1 MRGDSRQRT
10 CPSSAGVG
18 GKSPEKICQVGH
30 LPPLWTSRIERHP
43 SSTWDT
49 RTSIT
54 FLSPL
59 AARLRGRRP
68 SPRGARAPH
77 GRKRRLPGPQ
87 PACTSP
93 GHIRSWTRSRVAMEG
108 TPSVGR
114 SHAVELS
121 RTPRRRLSRGGLG
134 VQGQVALPA
143 RNRRRIASPP
153 AYASPEHPYRRIRCQ
168 LVMRAAITGRVTT
181 HIALRAGRRELGA
194 REPIQSGRTPP
205 WSSVFTRYH
214 L

>member
-1 MRGDSRQRT
+1 MTPRSDQ
-10 CPSSAGVG
+10 
-18 GKSPEKICQVGH
+18 
-30 LPPLWTSRIERHP
+30 HP
-43 SSTWDT
+43 STTWDT

-87 PACTSP
+87 PVCTSP
-93 GHIRSWTRSRVAMEG
+93 RHIRSWTRSRVAMAG
-108 TPSVGR
+108 SPSVGT

-121 RTPRRRLSRGGLG
+121 GTPRRRLSRGGLG
-134 VQGQVALPA
+134 DQGQIALRA

-153 AYASPEHPYRRIRCQ
+153 AYASPVHPYRRIRCQ

-181 HIALRAGRRELGA
+181 RIALRAGRRELGA

-205 WSSVFTRYH
+205 RSSVFTRYH

>member
-1 MRGDSRQRT
+1 MILNYDS
-10 CPSSAGVG
+10 A
-18 GKSPEKICQVGH
+18 SPFCVYMMDALSI
-30 LPPLWTSRIERHP
+30 LDLWSPPRRAFTSTLALI
-43 SSTWDT
+43 
-49 RTSIT
+49 
-54 FLSPL
+54 
-59 AARLRGRRP
+59 AARRPYGGRRL
-68 SPRGARAPH
+68 RGARAPY
-77 GRKRRLPGPQ
+77 GRRRRLLGPQ

-93 GHIRSWTRSRVAMEG
+93 RHIRSWTRSRVAMAG
-108 TPSVGR
+108 SPSVGT

>member
-1 MRGDSRQRT
+1 MG
-10 CPSSAGVG
+10 PG
-18 GKSPEKICQVGH
+18 GPFSQFLPCWAPGRFSPEHSAAK
-30 LPPLWTSRIERHP
+30 
-43 SSTWDT
+43 T
-49 RTSIT
+49 R
-54 FLSPL
+54 
-59 AARLRGRRP
+59 RRP
-68 SPRGARAPH
+68 RGLRGARDPH
-77 GRKRRLPGPQ
+77 GRRRRRPVGPQ
-87 PACTSP
+87 VACTSP
-93 GHIRSWTRSRVAMEG
+93 GHPMSWTRSRVAMEG
-108 TPSVGR
+108 TASVGR

>member
-1 MRGDSRQRT
+1 MFPNYDS
-10 CPSSAGVG
+10 A
-18 GKSPEKICQVGH
+18 SPFCVH
-30 LPPLWTSRIERHP
+30 MMDTLCSLDLSRPPRHAFTSTLALI
-43 SSTWDT
+43 
-49 RTSIT
+49 
-54 FLSPL
+54 
-59 AARLRGRRP
+59 AARRPYGGRRL
-68 SPRGARAPH
+68 RGARAPY
-77 GRKRRLPGPQ
+77 GRRRCPVGPQ
-87 PACTSP
+87 AACTSP

-134 VQGQVALPA
+134 AQGQVALPA

-153 AYASPEHPYRRIRCQ
+153 AYASPVHPYRRIRCQ

-181 HIALRAGRRELGA
+181 RIALRAGRRELGA

>member
-1 MRGDSRQRT
+1 MIPNYDS
-10 CPSSAGVG
+10 A
-18 GKSPEKICQVGH
+18 SPFCVYMMDTLCI
-30 LPPLWTSRIERHP
+30 LDLSRPPRHAFTSTLALI
-43 SSTWDT
+43 
-49 RTSIT
+49 
-54 FLSPL
+54 
-59 AARLRGRRP
+59 AARRPYGGRRL
-68 SPRGARAPH
+68 RGARAPY
-77 GRKRRLPGPQ
+77 GRRRCPVGPQ
-87 PACTSP
+87 AACTSP

-108 TPSVGR
+108 TPSVGT
-114 SHAVELS
+114 SHDVELS

>member
-1 MRGDSRQRT
+1 MMETLCILDLSR
-10 CPSSAGVG
+10 
-18 GKSPEKICQVGH
+18 
-30 LPPLWTSRIERHP
+30 PPRHAFTSTLALI
-43 SSTWDT
+43 
-49 RTSIT
+49 
-54 FLSPL
+54 
-59 AARLRGRRP
+59 AARRPYGGRRL
-68 SPRGARAPH
+68 RGARAPY
-77 GRKRRLPGPQ
+77 GRRRCPVGPQ

-108 TPSVGR
+108 TPSVGT

-134 VQGQVALPA
+134 AQGQVALPA

-153 AYASPEHPYRRIRCQ
+153 AYASPVHPPRRIRCQ
-168 LVMRAAITGRVTT
+168 IVMRAAITGRVTT
-181 HIALRAGRRELGA
+181 RIALRAGRRELGA

-205 WSSVFTRYH
+205 RSSVFTRYH

>member
-1 MRGDSRQRT
+1 MLSLPLWRLSRL
-10 CPSSAGVG
+10 
-18 GKSPEKICQVGH
+18 VGH
-30 LPPLWTSRIERHP
+30 TAGGGCEEHELRTAVDDVPLVRRRH
-43 SSTWDT
+43 
-49 RTSIT
+49 
-54 FLSPL
+54 
-59 AARLRGRRP
+59 
-68 SPRGARAPH
+68 APH
-77 GRKRRLPGPQ
+77 PDTYGAGPGRGLRWKALL
-87 PACTSP
+87 
-93 GHIRSWTRSRVAMEG
+93 
-108 TPSVGR
+108 PSVG
-114 SHAVELS
+114 AMLS
-121 RTPRRRLSRGGLG
+121 SCPEHPVGVSRVSRGGLG

-205 WSSVFTRYH
+205 RSSVFTRYH